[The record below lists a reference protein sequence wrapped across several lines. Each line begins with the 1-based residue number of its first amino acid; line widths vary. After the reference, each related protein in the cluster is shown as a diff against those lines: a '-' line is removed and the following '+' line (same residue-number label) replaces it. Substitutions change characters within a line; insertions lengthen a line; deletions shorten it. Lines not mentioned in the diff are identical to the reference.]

1 MKLINVLSV
10 LLLMTS
16 QIMAQSFEGV
26 ITMNTTNEKMK
37 EKATVAWYLKG
48 DRSRMDISSSADG
61 HNSDYAIILDSK
73 GMAMVSE
80 GHVTQIASATMK
92 SDMATLAL
100 VSEKEG
106 VTMNGFTCKQAVY
119 SDGVNQTTYWLTEG
133 VKISFDDIPAVL
145 KRNMPQIPSKGF
157 PVRME
162 KRNKEGKVVLSQDVV
177 SIIPSKV
184 DDSKFDRK

>member
-26 ITMNTTNEKMK
+26 ITMNTTNEEMK

-48 DRSRMDISSSADG
+48 ERSRMDISSSADG
-61 HNSDYAIILDSK
+61 HNSEYAIILDSK
-73 GMAMVSE
+73 GMAMVAE
-80 GHVTQIASATMK
+80 GHVTPIASATMK
-92 SDMATLAL
+92 SDMATLEL

-106 VTMNGFTCKQAVY
+106 VTMNGYACKQAVY

-177 SIIPSKV
+177 SIVSSKV
-184 DDSKFDRK
+184 DDSKFDRN